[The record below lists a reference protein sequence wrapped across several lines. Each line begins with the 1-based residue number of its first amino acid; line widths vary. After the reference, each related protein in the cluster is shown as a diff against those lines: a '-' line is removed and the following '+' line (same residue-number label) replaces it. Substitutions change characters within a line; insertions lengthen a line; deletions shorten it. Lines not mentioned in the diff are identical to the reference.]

1 MTLQKFLKTGL
12 FLSLLLTFTSCTLN
26 SRLMREP
33 NVLVEM
39 DAQDFEF
46 SPQVTGEGKEIRVLG
61 IDWKRL
67 FGKTETG
74 TVNNGS
80 FSFEIP
86 IIGNFLTNPTSDYA
100 LFDLME
106 KNPGYDVVFYPQ
118 FHTRIKRPFLG
129 LGFIYSKTEV
139 TVTARLAKI
148 VPAGS
153 NNQD

>member
-1 MTLQKFLKTGL
+1 MTLEKFLKTGL
-12 FLSLLLTFTSCTLN
+12 FLSILLTFTSCTLN

-46 SPQVTGEGKEIRVLG
+46 SAQVTGEAKQVLVLG

-67 FGKTETG
+67 FGKTESG
-74 TVNNGS
+74 TVDKGVAT
-80 FSFEIP
+80 FDIP
-86 IIGNFLTNPTSDYA
+86 IIGDLLTNPTGGYA
-100 LFDLME
+100 LFDMMT

-129 LGFIYSKTEV
+129 LGFIYQKTEV
-139 TVTARLAKI
+139 TATARLAKI
-148 VPAGS
+148 APAGS